1 MSDITNDNEGVTS
14 IFGGKAKA
22 ASNGQRRALGDIT
35 NAVQGTETNGI
46 QGLASKA
53 NSWFQQPTSY
63 GPTVIM
69 PSTRQAPVINSND
82 ERDYMRRESD
92 DIDARDAANPLLC
105 SEYVNEM
112 YDIFRQSEVESQLNP
127 NYMSTQPYINDR
139 MRTILVDWLIEVH
152 LKFKM
157 VPETLYLTV
166 NIIDRYLAQKQ
177 VRRSKL
183 QLVGVS
189 ALLAASKYE
198 EIYPPELRDLV
209 YITDRAYN
217 KQEILAMEN
226 DIVNTLC
233 WNMTVPTVHSFLCRF
248 LKAAHADR
256 TMVQLA
262 CYVAER
268 TLQEQSMIKYLPST
282 VAACAVYIARTS
294 LKRHP
299 WSPTLV
305 QYTKLD
311 EPNLSECLSDIK
323 SFIKD
328 PEASQ
333 QQAVSRKYANSRFGA
348 VSKMPIVL

>member
-1 MSDITNDNEGVTS
+1 
-14 IFGGKAKA
+14 
-22 ASNGQRRALGDIT
+22 
-35 NAVQGTETNGI
+35 
-46 QGLASKA
+46 
-53 NSWFQQPTSY
+53 
-63 GPTVIM
+63 
-69 PSTRQAPVINSND
+69 
-82 ERDYMRRESD
+82 
-92 DIDARDAANPLLC
+92 
-105 SEYVNEM
+105 
-112 YDIFRQSEVESQLNP
+112 
-127 NYMSTQPYINDR
+127 
-139 MRTILVDWLIEVH
+139 
-152 LKFKM
+152 M

-166 NIIDRYLAQKQ
+166 NLIDRYLAQKQ

-198 EIYPPELRDLV
+198 EIYAPELRDLV

-217 KQEILAMEN
+217 TQEILQMEN
-226 DIVNTLC
+226 DIITTLN
-233 WNMTVPTVHSFLCRF
+233 WNFTVPTVHSFLCRF

-268 TLQEQSMIKYLPST
+268 TLQEQSMVKYLPSV
-282 VAACAVYIARTS
+282 VAASAVYVARTS

-311 EPNLSECLSDIK
+311 EPNLVDCLNEMK
-323 SFIKD
+323 TFIVN
-328 PEASQ
+328 PQASQ

-348 VSKMPIVL
+348 VSKMPISL